1 MGILDQ
7 EHHTEHAK
15 PRNPHTVYIRRTKP
29 RNPHTVYIR
38 RTIPRNL
45 YAEAGK
51 RCPKY
56 SLGILNHM
64 VSRRQDAM

>member
-7 EHHTEHAK
+7 EHHTEHAT
-15 PRNPHTVYIRRTKP
+15 PG
-29 RNPHTVYIR
+29 NPHTVYIR

-45 YAEAGK
+45 YAEARK